1 MIPHTLELDIDGII
15 ILNVYCIF
23 TTWRYGKQK
32 ELNCFND
39 VKCFLNI
46 CTNIVPLFAEIKS
59 IQYVQFL
66 ADNQILCF
74 SLDQLRSV
82 YKHQKV

>member
-1 MIPHTLELDIDGII
+1 MALLFSSFIVFLPHG
-15 ILNVYCIF
+15 
-23 TTWRYGKQK
+23 GKENK
-32 ELNCFND
+32 KNCCND
-39 VKCFLNI
+39 VKCYLNLS
-46 CTNIVPLFAEIKS
+46 TNIVPLFAKFQS

-74 SLDQLRSV
+74 SLDQLRLV